1 MARSDLTPA
10 IEIIEAV
17 AEGVRQRGLESGHSP
32 LSEAGLAV
40 GSSAAA
46 PQAPRLHLP
55 ARRDRR
61 LQPGR
66 LRRGA
71 R

>member
-17 AEGVRQRGLESGHSP
+17 TEEVRQRGLESGHSS

-40 GSSAAA
+40 VDIEVA
-46 PQAPRLHLP
+46 
-55 ARRDRR
+55 
-61 LQPGR
+61 GR
-66 LRRGA
+66 MTG
-71 R
+71 